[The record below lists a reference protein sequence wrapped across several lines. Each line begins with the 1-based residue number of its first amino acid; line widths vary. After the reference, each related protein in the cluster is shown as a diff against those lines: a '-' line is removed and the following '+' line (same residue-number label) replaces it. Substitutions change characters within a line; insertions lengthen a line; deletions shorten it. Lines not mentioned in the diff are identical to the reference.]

1 MDSFE
6 NLVIALGSR
15 KFYRIDVWRH
25 GPQGAQP
32 RPHARSSSWKGN
44 WKGLKAW
51 WRISTELLSHPP
63 PPALGEKW
71 IAAAESTLVDNI
83 IGVYFF
89 PPLYPIRWLS
99 PQLPG
104 RIERKLFQGK
114 KKKKANY
121 IFEYFWKQLAEWRVL
136 PAAAYKSPL
145 TSEDMSGMVSGTSLP
160 PQHFSSLNSSE
171 WEMPEGRAGF
181 HVPSR
186 KALGRGARYAP
197 DAGHC
202 LAPSILYQK
211 TYEFWCGSKSSFP
224 WRDNVKDKKEYVFS
238 VENLENVNNRI
249 HWYSHLKSSGY
260 ILMYHLPDIIHTLT

>member
-1 MDSFE
+1 MVTYLRRIIIPPST
-6 NLVIALGSR
+6 SSTWR
-15 KFYRIDVWRH
+15 KMNCGWRVH
-25 GPQGAQP
+25 T
-32 RPHARSSSWKGN
+32 SWQYN
-44 WKGLKAW
+44 WCLFFP
-51 WRISTELLSHPP
+51 TTLSNPLAE
-63 PPALGEKW
+63 PPASW
-71 IAAAESTLVDNI
+71 QDRTQTI
-83 IGVYFF
+83 
-89 PPLYPIRWLS
+89 
-99 PQLPG
+99 PG
-104 RIERKLFQGK
+104 G

-121 IFEYFWKQLAEWRVL
+121 IFEYFWEQLAEWRVL

-160 PQHFSSLNSSE
+160 PQHFSSLNSSG

-186 KALGRGARYAP
+186 KALGRGARRAP

-211 TYEFWCGSKSSFP
+211 TYEFWCGSKNSFP
-224 WRDNVKDKKEYVFS
+224 WRNTVKDKKEYVFS